1 MGCDTRLHVSSKWRL
16 NEIVQVMENHLTL
29 EERPVYKSVRR
40 PDKKR
45 KVRIKEMKKVVI
57 KPCLET
63 SPDMLTFH
71 FKVIDSEYEEG
82 RMMFVHLN
90 VDTPLGPCT
99 LLSLGMNDEAISI
112 MRAIAMVLGGY
123 LEENDCEGTGE
134 MITGAADDRSDGL
147 LYFVTS
153 GIKEGKFGNKEQCT
167 DDLKEYMDEWNKEY
181 GRGGNE

>member
-1 MGCDTRLHVSSKWRL
+1 
-16 NEIVQVMENHLTL
+16 
-29 EERPVYKSVRR
+29 
-40 PDKKR
+40 
-45 KVRIKEMKKVVI
+45 
-57 KPCLET
+57 
-63 SPDMLTFH
+63 
-71 FKVIDSEYEEG
+71 
-82 RMMFVHLN
+82 
-90 VDTPLGPCT
+90 
-99 LLSLGMNDEAISI
+99 